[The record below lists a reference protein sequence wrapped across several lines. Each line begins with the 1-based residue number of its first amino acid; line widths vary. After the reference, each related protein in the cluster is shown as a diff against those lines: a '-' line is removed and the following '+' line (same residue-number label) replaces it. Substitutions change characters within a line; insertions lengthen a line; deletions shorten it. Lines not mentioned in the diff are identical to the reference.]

1 MPRCSKKYGFFIPL
15 ALMLLQ
21 YNVMVAVPVSKAAVM
36 TADSLP
42 VPGLIIQLF
51 SDPIVSSDSTSVIPF
66 TRAGNL
72 ILVSGRADSTVGNFI
87 LDTGAPNLVLNLTY
101 FRSYPA
107 ITSSDTENSGISGSV
122 SGRIQVHIDQFAFG
136 NIRYHK
142 VEADLANLG
151 QIENSKGVKIL
162 GLLGIQLFRQFEMI
176 IDYEKNLQYLHLIK
190 KKEAKTYK
198 SEMLA
203 DTSAYSDL
211 PIDIIDNKI
220 ITKIEVAGKKLR
232 FIIDCGAEANLL
244 DSRLPNSVFDNVEIG
259 RKVLLRGA
267 HDKKT
272 EALYGSLN
280 NMKIGNSNISSLPVV
295 ITNLEKSCLS
305 YISCTDGIL
314 GFDFLSMHKIGFN
327 FVKRRMYIW
336 K

>member
-1 MPRCSKKYGFFIPL
+1 
-15 ALMLLQ
+15 MLPFNKLH
-21 YNVMVAVPVSKAAVM
+21 AVPVTVTGANPV
-36 TADSLP
+36 DSLP
-42 VPGLIIQLF
+42 VHGMNIHLF
-51 SDPIVSSDSTSVIPF
+51 FDPIVSSDSTSVIPF

-72 ILVSGRADSTVGNFI
+72 ILISGRADSTVGNFI

-107 ITSSDTENSGISGSV
+107 ITSSDTENSGIAGSI

-142 VEADLANLG
+142 LEADLANLG

-176 IDYEKNLQYLHLIK
+176 IDYDKSLLYLHLIK
-190 KKEAKTYK
+190 KKESKTYK
-198 SEMLA
+198 SDMLE
-203 DTSAYSDL
+203 DTSAYSEL
-211 PIDIIDNKI
+211 PIEIVDNKI
-220 ITKIEVAGKKLR
+220 ITKLEVAGKKLR
-232 FIIDCGAEANLL
+232 FIIDCGAETNLL

-272 EALYGSLN
+272 EALYGNLN
-280 NMKIGNSNISSLPVV
+280 NMKIGNTSISSLPVV

>member
-1 MPRCSKKYGFFIPL
+1 M
-15 ALMLLQ
+15 LQ
-21 YNVMVAVPVSKAAVM
+21 YNISHAIPVAETGATPV
-36 TADSLP
+36 DSLP
-42 VPGLIIQLF
+42 VPGFDIQLF
-51 SDPIVSSDSTSVIPF
+51 FDPIVSSDSTSVIPF

-72 ILVSGRADSTVGNFI
+72 ILVPGRADSTVGNFI

-122 SGRIQVHIDQFAFG
+122 SGRIQVHINQFAFG

-162 GLLGIQLFRQFEMI
+162 GLLGLQLFRQFEMI
-176 IDYEKNLQYLHLIK
+176 IDYEKNLLYLHLVK

-198 SEMLA
+198 SDMLQ
-203 DTSAYSDL
+203 DTSAYSEL
-211 PIDIIDNKI
+211 PIDIIENKI
-220 ITKIEVAGKKLR
+220 ITKLEIAGKKLR
-232 FIIDCGAEANLL
+232 FIIDCGAETNLL

-259 RKVLLRGA
+259 RKVILRGA

-272 EALYGSLN
+272 EAFYGNLS
-280 NMKIGNSNISSLPVV
+280 NMKIGNTSIASLPVV

-305 YISCTDGIL
+305 YVSCTDGIL